1 MAVKISPEQIER
13 LYRFTR
19 EHFVYHYDIQTELVD
34 HLCND
39 IEAQWEQ
46 HPKLP
51 FEEALQIAFK
61 KFGVFG
67 FQDVVE
73 AKSKALEK
81 RYFKIIYTEFKNT
94 ILSNKGW
101 MFLSIFFTLLLTLQM
116 IQHNIWVMLG
126 IAALL
131 VLYTFYEI
139 FSLRR
144 NRKKQ
149 EENSGKKYLFDEML
163 SQVGN
168 GSFGLHFP
176 LQMFVQFSLK
186 SDHFTF
192 NWWGLALW
200 SLVITIF
207 IAYNYIAFYVVA
219 ANKEK
224 YLKEVYPE
232 RFIHA

>member
-1 MAVKISPEQIER
+1 MAVKVTLEQIDR

-46 HPKLP
+46 HPKPP

-73 AKSKALEK
+73 AKTKALEK
-81 RYFKIIYTEFKNT
+81 KYFNIIYAEFKNT
-94 ILSNKGW
+94 ILSSKGW
-101 MFLSIFFTLLLTLQM
+101 VFLSIFFTLLLTLHM
-116 IQHNIWVMLG
+116 IQYNIWFMLG

-168 GSFGLHFP
+168 GSFGLQFP
-176 LQMFVQFSLK
+176 LQLFVQFSIR
-186 SDHFTF
+186 SDNFTF
-192 NWWGLALW
+192 SWWGLALW

-207 IAYNYIAFYVVA
+207 ITYNYISFYVVA

-224 YLKEVYPE
+224 YLKEVYP
-232 RFIHA
+232 